1 MVELS
6 DSEVRNIVRRSYQYV
21 ALYNVNTK
29 FAIDPSEPTQMT
41 WNRCIPD
48 TALKDHT
55 MTQIARP
62 NNDTLYISCMLDLRK
77 DPVILDI
84 PVFDADYASL
94 MATAYDH
101 YVNVPMTTRLGD
113 FRRPEKALFYSARTE
128 GYAGEPVD
136 GVDRI
141 FEMSGDFVSGV
152 FRVMP
157 HASDPQRFKRIVQ
170 QMKSVRATTLSEFR
184 GEAPKPID
192 EISFPTVGRTD
203 ADVFENNLLEVM
215 QFVFNHVSFDP
226 SDPIDQGVL
235 AAYAPLGIAPGG
247 AYDPAT
253 AAKIDGQRFRQA
265 AEQIQQENLALLTDP
280 DLFGRFAP
288 RMLRPKGQTDLDALV
303 LVSVIGPIGLPL
315 EEATYPN
322 VPTTDGKPMNALN
335 DYVVRMKKNELPPAQ
350 AFWSLTLYDM
360 DNGFFI
366 PNERKKYSVGENAGM
381 KLNADGGIEIYVA
394 AERPEGVPLENW
406 LPINRRDQNLDA
418 IMRIYVPDLEKLA
431 TWTAPRA
438 ELLPQR

>member
-1 MVELS
+1 
-6 DSEVRNIVRRSYQYV
+6 
-21 ALYNVNTK
+21 
-29 FAIDPSEPTQMT
+29 
-41 WNRCIPD
+41 
-48 TALKDHT
+48 
-55 MTQIARP
+55 
-62 NNDTLYISCMLDLRK
+62 
-77 DPVILDI
+77 
-84 PVFDADYASL
+84 
-94 MATAYDH
+94 
-101 YVNVPMTTRLGD
+101 
-113 FRRPEKALFYSARTE
+113 
-128 GYAGEPVD
+128 
-136 GVDRI
+136 
-141 FEMSGDFVSGV
+141 
-152 FRVMP
+152 
-157 HASDPQRFKRIVQ
+157 
-170 QMKSVRATTLSEFR
+170 
-184 GEAPKPID
+184 
-192 EISFPTVGRTD
+192 
-203 ADVFENNLLEVM
+203 M